1 MLTFANAASVTT
13 SRNRFQELKWF
24 LHIADYQNLSAG
36 DKMSRSSSL
45 RYYDRADLWY
55 FSLALGIDESMVP
68 YYGRRSSKI
77 FIRGKPIR
85 MGYKV
90 WMLCGR
96 DGYSYHPNIHQ
107 GKESASERAPHSERV
122 VTRMV
127 DDGHCQSFMR
137 KTSRNVF

>member
-36 DKMSRSSSL
+36 DKMM
-45 RYYDRADLWY
+45 WY